1 MPPAPPH
8 KPPRVRPRSSNYLA
22 PSSSSSL
29 TIGRSRRRRG
39 RRSHGSSGGLLLYP
53 RSGCPASP
61 AAEVLRSMQ
70 SRSIWRFTLAAP
82 SHPAAQSTSGRAA
95 RPIAQRGFANAM
107 GLPRLVVRRRRRDE
121 LSLKVSFTRLP
132 GQKKSIY
139 SYQLRRRRRATARS
153 VMCVQRAVEISA

>member
-8 KPPRVRPRSSNYLA
+8 KPPRVRPLSSNYLA
-22 PSSSSSL
+22 PSSSSL

-70 SRSIWRFTLAAP
+70 SRSMWRFTLTPHTPQRSAVDGG
-82 SHPAAQSTSGRAA
+82 GRG
-95 RPIAQRGFANAM
+95 RPIPNAA
-107 GLPRLVVRRRRRDE
+107 LQTRWVFLRSCAPPRRRRVVTSYHSKCP
-121 LSLKVSFTRLP
+121 SLLGPEGRKVFT
-132 GQKKSIY
+132 
-139 SYQLRRRRRATARS
+139 ATN
-153 VMCVQRAVEISA
+153 

>member
-8 KPPRVRPRSSNYLA
+8 KRPRVRPLSSNYLA
-22 PSSSSSL
+22 PSFSSSL

-82 SHPAAQSTSGRAA
+82 TPRRSRQAAAPPDHPA
-95 RPIAQRGFANAM
+95 
-107 GLPRLVVRRRRRDE
+107 RLCKRDGSSPSRRRRRRDE

-139 SYQLRRRRRATARS
+139 SYQLRRRATARS